1 MAQSPIVY
9 GHRGAS
15 TELPENTIEAFA
27 RALQVG
33 AGAIETDVH
42 VTRDGVPVLH
52 HDATGAATAFDGRAI
67 ASLTAGEVAEWDVSL
82 AFRASRVASLP
93 SAVAYRVPR
102 LDAALEA
109 LPEAFF
115 NIDIK
120 PTEPAA
126 TDAVLAVVRRAGAQS
141 RVRLAS
147 FSTAVLRR
155 VRSLGYRGPTSLTVS
170 EVLRALTL
178 PPIVARIEGSAA
190 QIPTR
195 YHGVPLATQ
204 RVIDR
209 LHGVGARV
217 DFWVVN
223 DPDHAKRLVAMGAD
237 GIVTDDPR
245 TIARALGVGRA

>member
-1 MAQSPIVY
+1 MASSPLVY

-15 TELPENTIEAFA
+15 IELPENTLEAFA
-27 RALQVG
+27 RALEVG
-33 AGAIETDVH
+33 AGALETDVH

-52 HDATGAATAFDGRAI
+52 HDPTGAATAFDGRAI
-67 ASLTAGEVAEWDVSL
+67 AALSAADVAGWDVSL
-82 AFRASRVASLP
+82 AFRAARVAALP
-93 SAVAYRVPR
+93 TAKAYRAPR
-102 LDAALEA
+102 LDEALEA

-120 PTEPAA
+120 PTDPAA

-155 VRSLGYRGPTSLTVS
+155 VRSLGYRGPTSLTVR
-170 EVLRALTL
+170 EVMRALTL
-178 PPIVARIEGSAA
+178 PPIVARVEGSAA

-209 LHGVGARV
+209 LHKVGARV

-223 DPDHAKRLVAMGAD
+223 DPDRAKQLVAMGAD